1 MVRFHP
7 SAPIIIKVINMEQEE
22 LTINWDV
29 MIHPDL
35 EAIAKR
41 DEFLSDENGE
51 LLNAHMRVFWPDID
65 ED

>member
-1 MVRFHP
+1 
-7 SAPIIIKVINMEQEE
+7 MEQEE
-22 LTINWDV
+22 LTINWDI

-65 ED
+65 DDD